1 MYFDSELLLLIIDE
15 NLRNE
20 DLINGLKFCI
30 FYIIW
35 IIEKLVVL
43 FYEYILIICYFEY
56 YVVCF
61 CVF

>member
-30 FYIIW
+30 CYIVW

>member
-30 FYIIW
+30 CYIIW

-43 FYEYILIICYFEY
+43 FYEYI
-56 YVVCF
+56 
-61 CVF
+61 